1 MIDLKKVKNKIKHL
15 FLIVKKK
22 DNKNF
27 YADYGKFKFFK
38 NLILLKILIFLLEK
52 RLIIK

>member
-22 DNKNF
+22 DNKKKTKIF
-27 YADYGKFKFFK
+27 MITMT
-38 NLILLKILIFLLEK
+38 NLNSLNI
-52 RLIIK
+52 

>member
-22 DNKNF
+22 DNKKITKIF
-27 YADYGKFKFFK
+27 MITMT
-38 NLILLKILIFLLEK
+38 NLNSLNI
-52 RLIIK
+52 

>member
-22 DNKNF
+22 DNKKITKIF
-27 YADYGKFKFFK
+27 TTTTT
-38 NLILLKILIFLLEK
+38 NLNSLNI
-52 RLIIK
+52 

>member
-22 DNKNF
+22 DNKKITKIF
-27 YADYGKFKFFK
+27 MLIMA
-38 NLILLKILIFLLEK
+38 NLNSLKI
-52 RLIIK
+52 

>member
-22 DNKNF
+22 DNK
-27 YADYGKFKFFK
+27 
-38 NLILLKILIFLLEK
+38 KITKIFMINMTSLNSLN
-52 RLIIK
+52 I